1 MIEPK
6 YLILNGLPRSGTT
19 MHSRI
24 IGSQPDMIC
33 SGGLF
38 EMTNIVVNILPHSK
52 IAVNSALLFICH
64 VGRDIIPWF
73 KKILRT
79 H

>member
-1 MIEPK
+1 
-6 YLILNGLPRSGTT
+6 
-19 MHSRI
+19 
-24 IGSQPDMIC
+24 
-33 SGGLF
+33 
-38 EMTNIVVNILPHSK
+38 MTNIVVNILPHSK